1 MKKKALISVT
11 SKQND
16 DNEESIEV
24 VTPGMFYK
32 RNESYYVMYEETEIS
47 GMQGTTT
54 TLKTDGKS
62 FTLSRKGTTNTKMTF
77 EKNSRDV
84 VIYGTPHGMLELL
97 IDTKDLKIHVND
109 DGGSILANYNLALAG
124 QEPLKTVLN
133 VEIQPQDEEWN

>member
-16 DNEESIEV
+16 DKEDSIEV

-32 RNESYYVMYEETEIS
+32 RNDNYYVTYEETEIS
-47 GMQGTTT
+47 GMEGTTT
-54 TLKTDGKS
+54 TLKTDGKT
-62 FTLSRKGTTNTKMTF
+62 FTLARKGTTNTKMTF
-77 EKNSRDV
+77 EKNEKDV
-84 VIYGTPHGMLELL
+84 VIYGTPHGTLELL

-109 DGGSILANYNLALAG
+109 HGGNILANYNLAIAG
-124 QEPLKTVLN
+124 QEPLRTVLK